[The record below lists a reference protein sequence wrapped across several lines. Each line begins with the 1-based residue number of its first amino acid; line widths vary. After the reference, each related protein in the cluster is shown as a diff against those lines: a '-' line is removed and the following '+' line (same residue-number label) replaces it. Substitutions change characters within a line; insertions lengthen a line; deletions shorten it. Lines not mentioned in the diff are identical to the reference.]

1 MEAITLYLLKSIIW
15 LTGFALIYML
25 FLRNERFFSLNRI
38 FLISGALASI
48 CFPLINWHYVVELPM
63 VLTPEDPNLPL
74 VNTAISTSE
83 SPVLNPLFLAY
94 LSGACFLFFR
104 LIKQLFLINGIIRKS
119 EITKFN
125 SVKLIRTNRYAAPFS
140 FFSFVF
146 VNPSTNDI
154 ETNEIVHHEAEHIR
168 QKHWIDLLLFETLC
182 IIQWF
187 NPMIWLY
194 GRFIRQNHEYLADEK
209 ALQRTANPAIYRAA
223 LLNQMFDAP
232 VIQLANSFN
241 YSLNKKRFNMMKQT
255 INSPIRKLKLL
266 LVLPLIGGV
275 FYAFA
280 SPEYKLVYSENS
292 VQNELSDNKPTQQPG
307 GTNSG
312 IQIEARHFRG
322 EVNASSTT
330 ILADSFKI
338 KKTPVNDSIKQK
350 KPSLIIIDG
359 IEFSEDDMNRLKP
372 ENIESIS
379 ILKDESAKA
388 LYGEKGKN
396 GVILITSKNANVLD
410 KKTATSN
417 LKIGYAP
424 SALSLNLNNP
434 FNATDQP
441 IYVLDGKRISNF
453 VLDKVSPANIL
464 SVTVLKNESAKA
476 LYGEDAKNG
485 VVIITSK
492 SGSEKISDD
501 MAIGSG
507 TQNSQENSTSDGKI
521 VIRNTDP
528 SMSKNPPLI
537 VIDGTVQKG
546 KKISD
551 IDPETISSIA
561 VLKDENATKKYGVDG
576 ENGVIEITTKAAK
589 NGAFVNTEQMPEF
602 PGGQAALR
610 KYLNSNIRYPA
621 KALRKGIEGKVFVS
635 FTITTTGQV
644 VDVKISRGVDA
655 SLDKEAIRIV
665 KSMPKWTPG
674 MVVDEKTKKLVAS
687 PMTYTVPVTF
697 KLPISDNH
705 QTSAASSKGKL
716 IIAPNPTDNNA
727 TITLD
732 GSDSQNKLDV
742 SIYDRLGKLVKK
754 EQKTGPSFNISVAD
768 LIIGTYYLLVTD
780 GSIQYTGTLQ
790 IAK

>member
-104 LIKQLFLINGIIRKS
+104 LIKQLFQINGIIRKS

-209 ALQRTANPAIYRAA
+209 ALQNTANPAIYRAT

-241 YSLNKKRFNMMKQT
+241 YSLNKKRFSMMKQT

-280 SPEYKLVYSENS
+280 SPEYKLVYSDMG
-292 VQNELSDNKPTQQPG
+292 SDKPVNTIEQAVEEAV
-307 GTNSG
+307 SG
-312 IQIEARHFRG
+312 
-322 EVNASSTT
+322 VNASSEYSDQKSAPESALLQTEFGKKK
-330 ILADSFKI
+330 D
-338 KKTPVNDSIKQK
+338 KKTAENPAINLTLSTIDSA
-350 KPSLIIIDG
+350 LILLDG
-359 IEFSEDDMNRLKP
+359 LEISKAEMEKEKP

-379 ILKDESAKA
+379 VLKDESAKA

-396 GVILITSKNANVLD
+396 GVI
-410 KKTATSN
+410 
-417 LKIGYAP
+417 
-424 SALSLNLNNP
+424 
-434 FNATDQP
+434 
-441 IYVLDGKRISNF
+441 
-453 VLDKVSPANIL
+453 
-464 SVTVLKNESAKA
+464 
-476 LYGEDAKNG
+476 
-485 VVIITSK
+485 IITSTSGSK
-492 SGSEKISDD
+492 KNAGSEKTSDV
-501 MAIGSG
+501 MVIGSG

-521 VIRNTDP
+521 VIRNIDP

-589 NGAFVNTEQMPEF
+589 NGTFVNTEQMPEF
-602 PGGQAALR
+602 PGGQVALR
-610 KYLNSNIRYPA
+610 KYLCLNMRYPA
-621 KALRKGIEGKVFVS
+621 KALRKGIEGEVFVS

-674 MVVDEKTKKLVAS
+674 MVVDEKTHELVATS
-687 PMTYTVPVTF
+687 ISYTIPITF
-697 KLPISDNH
+697 ALQISDNH
-705 QTSAASSKGKL
+705 
-716 IIAPNPTDNNA
+716 
-727 TITLD
+727 
-732 GSDSQNKLDV
+732 
-742 SIYDRLGKLVKK
+742 
-754 EQKTGPSFNISVAD
+754 
-768 LIIGTYYLLVTD
+768 
-780 GSIQYTGTLQ
+780 
-790 IAK
+790 